1 VILQAL
7 YKLAYGEKLME
18 DPDFEWKP
26 IAWLITV
33 GDAGELLGIHGT
45 HTVPQAEEGKK
56 KPKPRPK
63 SFAVPREPGRTSGD
77 RAFFLYDKSEYAL
90 GLDPETDPA
99 KRRPA
104 DKLASRLALF
114 HERAEECLAATGD
127 EGVRAVCAFLDR
139 LRRGTLSIDLPEGC
153 ASNDLFAFIYAK
165 DADRLVTFRP
175 RVEAYWR
182 SLRAQP
188 QEAEADRQLCLVS
201 GELTVPVKKLDGIKN
216 VPGGGTSGIALVSFN
231 SNAFESYGWSGNEN
245 APISRKAAE
254 ACTTALNRL
263 LHPAFPNPDPEHP
276 GETLP
281 PRSLRLSADTA
292 VAFWSSRTGAS
303 AEDDLTAQIIA
314 LLEGDP
320 ASVGELYRSLWR
332 GEIAAIDDPASFYA
346 LTLTGT
352 QGRAVLRD
360 WFESTVRQVA
370 ANLAR
375 HFADL
380 AIVRNT
386 PPPKGREH
394 PPALPMRLLVRS
406 LAPFGDEKRV
416 PAALA
421 SQLVRSGLEGFPYPL
436 AILQRALERTRA
448 EIGRDDWSD
457 LERRDLRAALI
468 KAVLVRRRRFH
479 LATTSYPEITESM
492 DPTNTNPGY
501 LLGRLLAI
509 LERMQTAALGDVNAS
524 VVDRF
529 FGSASATPKAVF
541 PRLLKNF
548 HHHARKAMDG
558 KSAGWAVL
566 LRTAADEIISEIKDF
581 PLYLSLEEQGLFV
594 LGYHH
599 QRHELSLSKEERAR
613 RREQESA
620 ATETQGETVR

>member
-1 VILQAL
+1 MILQAL
-7 YKLAYGEKLME
+7 YKLAHDERLME

-26 IAWLITV
+26 IAWLLTV
-33 GDAGELLGIHGT
+33 DDGGELLGIHGT
-45 HTVPQAEEGKK
+45 HTIPRSEEGKK
-56 KPKPRPK
+56 KPRPRPK

-90 GLDPETDPA
+90 GLDPEPDEA

-104 DKLASRLALF
+104 EKLSSRLALF
-114 HERAEECLAATGD
+114 RERAEECLAATQD

-139 LRRGTLSIDLPEGC
+139 LQRGTLSVHLPEGC

-165 DADRLVTFRP
+165 DGDRLVTSRP
-175 RVEAYWR
+175 LVQAYW
-182 SLRAQP
+182 SGLRAQP
-188 QEAEADRQLCLVS
+188 AGIGSDRQLCLVS
-201 GELTVPVKKLDGIKN
+201 NRLAVPVDKLPGIKN

-245 APISRKAAE
+245 APMSREAAE

-263 LHPAFPNPDPEHP
+263 LHPAFPNPAEP

-281 PRSLRLSADTA
+281 PRSLRLCADTA
-292 VAFWSSRTGAS
+292 VAFWSSLAGDS
-303 AEDDLTAQIIA
+303 ADDDLTAQLIA

-320 ASVGELYRSLWR
+320 AAVGELYRSLWR
-332 GEIAAIDDPASFYA
+332 GELAPIDDPAAFYA

-352 QGRAVLRD
+352 QGRAILRD
-360 WFESTVRQVA
+360 WFESTVGQVA

-394 PPALPMRLLVRS
+394 PPALPLRPLVRS

-416 PAALA
+416 PAALS
-421 SQLVRSGLEGFPYPL
+421 SQLVRAGLEGRPYPL

-448 EIGRDDWSD
+448 EIGRDEWSD

-479 LATTSYPEITESM
+479 QATTSYPEITESM

-501 LLGRLLAI
+501 RLGRLLAL
-509 LERMQTAALGDVNAS
+509 LERMQQAALGDVNAS

-548 HHHARKAMDG
+548 HHHARKALDG
-558 KSAGWAVL
+558 KYAGWAVT
-566 LRTAADEIISEIKDF
+566 LRTAADEIMSEINGF
-581 PLYLSLEEQGLFV
+581 PPYLSLEEQGLFV

-613 RREQESA
+613 RREQESS
-620 ATETQGETVR
+620 ATETQGDTVR